1 MTNNIKKIIC
11 LGISATVVAT
21 AFAGCSAAKTSGKE
35 EHTVAV
41 TEIVTNSEGE
51 AVTDENGEV
60 VTEVV
65 TDKNGLPVTK
75 VVKGDASS
83 STSANS
89 STAAKSNGTT
99 KAGASSATKA
109 GATNTT
115 AKGKSSATAAQSKSE
130 SVKIVLE
137 ENRRASC
144 SSKNVEIKSGIVT
157 ITKGGDYRI
166 SSSTKTWH
174 GQIILKLKETES
186 AEIAFENVTI
196 SNDSKNILQIINT
209 SNTSDRSFIEAETE
223 PDTKEDN
230 KIEEIAD
237 YENAPKVSISFPQ
250 GTSSSFTTSANS
262 VTGIIYNESKLTI
275 KGRGS
280 VSISGG
286 SKNANNCICST
297 KSLTIK
303 NVSINLTTAAHESTS
318 NLAKTSGSAKGIF
331 SYSKVNLESGKLT
344 IRSNGDGIR
353 CDSFNATG
361 GILDLKSSAC
371 DGIDAD
377 DQIIISDGDI
387 KSIAL
392 KKYSFKVRRVNNT
405 FEKNGNK
412 PVRSGKNDCF
422 RIDGGTVWGES
433 KKVTYLNPSFQSNS
447 KGSKQASIIAKMIKK
462 SSAADSKEANQISID
477 EVNKTSTNKCT
488 KFLYSSSKIKDGGRY
503 WVHAGNNKGIV
514 VWHSAAGIAE
524 VRASGNK

>member
-51 AVTDENGEV
+51 AVTDESGEV

-89 STAAKSNGTT
+89 STAAKSNGAT
-99 KAGASSATKA
+99 KAGSTKAGSTKA
-109 GATNTT
+109 GATKT
-115 AKGKSSATAAQSKSE
+115 ASKGKSSATAAQSKNE

-144 SSKNVEIKSGIVT
+144 SSKNVEIESGIVT
-157 ITKGGDYRI
+157 IKKGGNYRI
-166 SSSTKTWH
+166 SSSTKAWH
-174 GQIILKLKETES
+174 GQIVLKLKETES

-196 SNDSKNILQIINT
+196 SNDSKNILRIINT

-297 KSLTIK
+297 KGLTIK

-405 FEKNGNK
+405 FEKIGNK

-422 RIDGGTVWGES
+422 RIDGGRYWAHAV
-433 KKVTYLNPSFQSNS
+433 NS
-447 KGSKQASIIAKMIKK
+447 KNS
-462 SSAADSKEANQISID
+462 
-477 EVNKTSTNKCT
+477 
-488 KFLYSSSKIKDGGRY
+488 
-503 WVHAGNNKGIV
+503 IV
-514 VWHSAAGIAE
+514 VWHSTAGIAE
-524 VRASGNK
+524 VRANVNK

>member
-1 MTNNIKKIIC
+1 MTNNMKKIIC

-51 AVTDENGEV
+51 AVTDESGEV

-89 STAAKSNGTT
+89 STAAKSNGAT
-99 KAGASSATKA
+99 KAGSPSATKA
-109 GATNTT
+109 GATKT
-115 AKGKSSATAAQSKSE
+115 ASKGKSSATAAQSKSE

-144 SSKNVEIKSGIVT
+144 SSKNVEIESGIVT
-157 ITKGGDYRI
+157 IKKGGDYRI

-174 GQIILKLKETES
+174 GQIVLKLKETES

-196 SNDSKNILQIINT
+196 SNDSKNIIRIINT

-405 FEKNGNK
+405 FEKIGNK

-433 KKVTYLNPSFQSNS
+433 KKITYLNPSFQSDS

-462 SSAADSKEANQISID
+462 NSTADSKEANKISID
-477 EVNKTSTNKCT
+477 EVNKTSINKCT

-503 WVHAGNNKGIV
+503 WAHGGKNKGIV
-514 VWHSAAGIAE
+514 VWHSTAGIAE
-524 VRASGNK
+524 VRANGNK

>member
-51 AVTDENGEV
+51 AVTDESGEV

-89 STAAKSNGTT
+89 STAAKSNG
-99 KAGASSATKA
+99 ATKA
-109 GATNTT
+109 GATKAGATKTT
-115 AKGKSSATAAQSKSE
+115 PKGKSSTTAAQNKSE

-144 SSKNVEIKSGIVT
+144 SSKDVEIKSGIVT

-174 GQIILKLKETES
+174 GQIVLKLKETES

-462 SSAADSKEANQISID
+462 NSTADSKEANQISID
-477 EVNKTSTNKCT
+477 GVNKTSTNKCT
-488 KFLYSSSKIKDGGRY
+488 KFLYSSSKIKDGSRY

>member
-1 MTNNIKKIIC
+1 MTNNMKKIIC

-51 AVTDENGEV
+51 AVTDESGEV

-89 STAAKSNGTT
+89 STAAKSNG
-99 KAGASSATKA
+99 ATKA
-109 GATNTT
+109 GATKAGATKIT
-115 AKGKSSATAAQSKSE
+115 SKGKSSATAAQSKNE

-144 SSKNVEIKSGIVT
+144 SSKNVEIESGIVT
-157 ITKGGDYRI
+157 IKKGGNYRI
-166 SSSTKTWH
+166 SSSTKVWH
-174 GQIILKLKETES
+174 GQIVLKLKETES

-196 SNDSKNILQIINT
+196 SNDSKNILRIINT

-297 KSLTIK
+297 
-303 NVSINLTTAAHESTS
+303 
-318 NLAKTSGSAKGIF
+318 KGIF

-433 KKVTYLNPSFQSNS
+433 KKITYLNPSFQSDS

-462 SSAADSKEANQISID
+462 NSTADSKEANQISIG
-477 EVNKTSTNKCT
+477 EVNKTSINKCT

-503 WVHAGNNKGIV
+503 WAHAGKNKGIV
-514 VWHSAAGIAE
+514 VWHSTAGIAE
-524 VRASGNK
+524 VRANGNK

>member
-1 MTNNIKKIIC
+1 MTKNIKKIIC

-51 AVTDENGEV
+51 AVTDESGEV

-75 VVKGDASS
+75 VVKGDTSS

-89 STAAKSNGTT
+89 STAAKSNSTT
-99 KAGASSATKA
+99 KPGASPTTKA

-115 AKGKSSATAAQSKSE
+115 VKGKSSTTTAAQSKNAT
-130 SVKIVLE
+130 VKIVLE

-144 SSKNVEIKSGIVT
+144 SSNDVKIESGVVT

-166 SSSTKTWH
+166 SSSTNTWH
-174 GQIILKLKETES
+174 GQIILRLKETES
-186 AEIAFENVTI
+186 ADVAFENVTI

-209 SNTSDRSFIEAETE
+209 SNTSDRSFIEAEAE

-237 YENAPKVSISFPQ
+237 YDNAPKVSISFPQ

-280 VSISGG
+280 VSISAT
-286 SKNANNCICST
+286 KNANNCICST
-297 KSLTIK
+297 KNLTIK
-303 NVSINLTTAAHESTS
+303 NVSINLTTAAYDSTS
-318 NLAKTSGSAKGIF
+318 SLAKTSGSAKGIF
-331 SYSKVNLESGKLT
+331 SYGKVNLESGKLT

-387 KSIAL
+387 KSVAL

-405 FEKNGNK
+405 AEKNGNK
-412 PVRSGKNDCF
+412 TVRSGKNDCF

-433 KKVTYLNPSFQSNS
+433 KKITYLNPQFQSDS
-447 KGSKQASIIAKMIKK
+447 TGSKQASIVAKMIKK
-462 SSAADSKEANQISID
+462 NSTADSKEANQISID
-477 EVNKTSTNKCT
+477 GVNKTSTNKCT
-488 KFLYSSSKIKDGGRY
+488 KFLYSSSKINDGSKY
-503 WVHAGNNKGIV
+503 TAQAGDNKGVV
-514 VWHSAAGIAE
+514 VWQSTAGIAQ
-524 VRASGNK
+524 VRASGTK

>member
-1 MTNNIKKIIC
+1 MTNNMKKIIC

-51 AVTDENGEV
+51 AVTDESGEI

-89 STAAKSNGTT
+89 STAAKSNGAT
-99 KAGASSATKA
+99 KAGSTKA
-109 GATNTT
+109 GATKTT
-115 AKGKSSATAAQSKSE
+115 SKGKNSATAAQSKNE

-144 SSKNVEIKSGIVT
+144 SSKNVEIESGIVT
-157 ITKGGDYRI
+157 IKKGGDYRI

-174 GQIILKLKETES
+174 GQIVLKLKETES

-196 SNDSKNILQIINT
+196 SNDSKNILRIINT

-297 KSLTIK
+297 KGLTIK

-392 KKYSFKVRRVNNT
+392 KNI
-405 FEKNGNK
+405 
-412 PVRSGKNDCF
+412 RS
-422 RIDGGTVWGES
+422 
-433 KKVTYLNPSFQSNS
+433 
-447 KGSKQASIIAKMIKK
+447 
-462 SSAADSKEANQISID
+462 
-477 EVNKTSTNKCT
+477 
-488 KFLYSSSKIKDGGRY
+488 KFA
-503 WVHAGNNKGIV
+503 V
-514 VWHSAAGIAE
+514 
-524 VRASGNK
+524 

>member
-1 MTNNIKKIIC
+1 MTNNMKKIIC

-51 AVTDENGEV
+51 AVTDESGEV

-75 VVKGDASS
+75 VVKDDASS

-89 STAAKSNGTT
+89 STAAKSNGAT
-99 KAGASSATKA
+99 KAGSTKA
-109 GATNTT
+109 GATKT
-115 AKGKSSATAAQSKSE
+115 ASKGKSSATAAQSKNE

-144 SSKNVEIKSGIVT
+144 SSKNVEIESGIVT
-157 ITKGGDYRI
+157 IKKGGNYRI
-166 SSSTKTWH
+166 SSSTKAWH
-174 GQIILKLKETES
+174 GQIVLKLKETES

-196 SNDSKNILQIINT
+196 SNDSKNILRIINT

-297 KSLTIK
+297 KGLTIK

-318 NLAKTSGSAKGIF
+318 NLAKTSGSAKGF
-331 SYSKVNLESGKLT
+331 SHTAKLILKVASLQSAQTATASVATRSTQPAEYS
-344 IRSNGDGIR
+344 I
-353 CDSFNATG
+353 
-361 GILDLKSSAC
+361 
-371 DGIDAD
+371 
-377 DQIIISDGDI
+377 
-387 KSIAL
+387 
-392 KKYSFKVRRVNNT
+392 
-405 FEKNGNK
+405 
-412 PVRSGKNDCF
+412 
-422 RIDGGTVWGES
+422 
-433 KKVTYLNPSFQSNS
+433 
-447 KGSKQASIIAKMIKK
+447 
-462 SSAADSKEANQISID
+462 
-477 EVNKTSTNKCT
+477 
-488 KFLYSSSKIKDGGRY
+488 
-503 WVHAGNNKGIV
+503 
-514 VWHSAAGIAE
+514 
-524 VRASGNK
+524 